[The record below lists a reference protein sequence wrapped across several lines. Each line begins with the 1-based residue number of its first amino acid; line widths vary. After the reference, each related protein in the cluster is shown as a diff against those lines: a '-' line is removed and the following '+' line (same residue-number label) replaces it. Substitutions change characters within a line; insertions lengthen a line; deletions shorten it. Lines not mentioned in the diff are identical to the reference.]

1 MQTKKLILGK
11 EKKRNNLK
19 INPDISS
26 LPLKGCKLEISG
38 FITTSI
44 IN

>member
-1 MQTKKLILGK
+1 MLTKKLILGK

-26 LPLKGCKLEISG
+26 LHPLRGKLEISG